1 MRKERGPGCVVFSER
16 ANAPVSARTCKGITM
31 SFVVK
36 ATFLAVCAGAL
47 LSGCAANLPRPIQT
61 DAALGRV
68 VVYRNGVAYFER
80 RAIVHG
86 DRFALE
92 VPAERLD
99 DFLKSLS
106 VIDAHTGN
114 AVPVSFPTLDHAE
127 GTTTVMVEL
136 PKPGD
141 YDLRISYVTESP
153 AWKPTYRLK
162 LRPSGPAELQ
172 SWAVVDNVS
181 GEDWNHVAVGVG
193 STSALSFKYDL
204 QSVRYVE
211 RETLS
216 DSSELG
222 LAPPPG
228 GSSYAVASKEL
239 RVLGNFGVDA
249 IDDLKRKDDVA
260 SESAPSPESAHGGGR
275 GMQAAPAAA
284 PMIDRP
290 SSPKKSGPGTAPA
303 VARLAAQL
311 RGNQAKVRVLGYARP
326 SDKDGAQGSL
336 DRANAI
342 RDQLL
347 QNGVSADQVE
357 VVATGQL
364 ANGDGVRV
372 VSVDSEAKPVQGKT
386 PAEHHDTVDAPLGS
400 AYFLAPAPLTI
411 EKGHSAMVSMLTAEA
426 QAKEV
431 YFYDPISSRGSKK
444 YAFRSVLLQNP
455 THHTLDAGP
464 VTVYEDGQFLGEGL
478 SDAILPDSRAFV
490 PFALDRKLIVDSEL
504 GTREA
509 IDRLE
514 TIERGI
520 VHSEARSIRTTKLA
534 LVNRDG
540 KPAVVYVRH
549 PITEGFKLEAP
560 NTGVEKLG
568 GAYLF
573 AVTVPAND
581 SVTLAIEESTP
592 IEKSLD
598 IRTDEGITELGLFL
612 HTAAKLDPELNS
624 KLQHIVERHR
634 AMVELSERLD
644 TIQAQSNVYRE
655 RIEEINKQLVSLR
668 RVTQAGELS
677 RHLAKKMEEISQRL
691 QQATIAAA
699 DIEAQRLTERVSM
712 EDQLA
717 ELTLEKRKEVALQQ

>member
-1 MRKERGPGCVVFSER
+1 M
-16 ANAPVSARTCKGITM
+16 
-31 SFVVK
+31 
-36 ATFLAVCAGAL
+36 
-47 LSGCAANLPRPIQT
+47 PRPIQT
-61 DAALGRV
+61 DASLGRV

-80 RAIVHG
+80 RALVHG

-106 VIDAHTGN
+106 VVDAKSGN
-114 AVPVSFPTLDHAE
+114 AVPISFPTLEHAE
-127 GTTTVMVEL
+127 GVTTVMVNL
-136 PKPGD
+136 PKAGD

-162 LRPSGPAELQ
+162 LEDGNKAELQ

-181 GEDWNHVAVGVG
+181 GEDWKRVAVGVG

-216 DSSELG
+216 DGTELG

-228 GSSYAVASKEL
+228 GSSYAVASKEV
-239 RVLGNFGVDA
+239 RVLGNFGADA
-249 IDDLKRKDDVA
+249 VDDLQR
-260 SESAPSPESAHGGGR
+260 PEREARLDRAARTNGQEGQ
-275 GMQAAPAAA
+275 GMKSSPAAA
-284 PMIDRP
+284 APLADEET
-290 SSPKKSGPGTAPA
+290 PKKRAAMPA
-303 VARLAAQL
+303 ITRLAAQL
-311 RGNQAKVRVLGYARP
+311 RSSQGKIKVLGYARP
-326 SDKDGAQGSL
+326 SDKDSAAKSL
-336 DRANAI
+336 ERANAI

-347 QNGVSADQVE
+347 ESGVAPTQVE

-364 ANGDGVRV
+364 ANGDGVRI
-372 VSVDSEAKPVQGKT
+372 VSADGDAPKPVQGKGVVE
-386 PAEHHDTVDAPLGS
+386 ANVDSPIGS
-400 AYFLAPAPLTI
+400 AYFLAPSPLTI
-411 EKGHSAMVSMLTAEA
+411 EKGHSAMVSMLTA
-426 QAKEV
+426 QADAKAV
-431 YFYDPISSRGSKK
+431 YFYDPISARGSKK

-464 VTVYEDGQFLGEGL
+464 VTVYEGGQFLGEGL

-490 PFALDRKLIVDSEL
+490 PFALDRKLIVDTLL
-504 GTREA
+504 GTREVV
-509 IDRLE
+509 DRLL

-520 VHSEARSIRTTKLA
+520 VHSEARSIRTTKLS
-534 LVNRDG
+534 LVNRDT
-540 KPAVVYVRH
+540 KPAIVYVRH

-560 NTGVEKLG
+560 ASGVEKLG

-581 SVTLAIEESTP
+581 SLSLAIEESTP
-592 IEKSLD
+592 MQKSLD
-598 IRTDEGITELGLFL
+598 IRTDEGISALGLYL
-612 HTAAKLDPELNS
+612 HSASKLEPELET
-624 KLQHIVERHR
+624 KLTHIVERHR
-634 AMVELSERLD
+634 AMVELGERLA

-655 RIEEINKQLVSLR
+655 RIEEINTQLVSLR
-668 RVTQAGELS
+668 RVTQANELS

-691 QQATIAAA
+691 QKATIDSA
-699 DIEAQRLTERVSM
+699 DLEAKRLTERVAM

-717 ELTLEKRKEVALQQ
+717 ELTLENRKEVALRN

>member
-1 MRKERGPGCVVFSER
+1 
-16 ANAPVSARTCKGITM
+16 M
-31 SFVVK
+31 SLVLK
-36 ATFLAVCAGAL
+36 ASLLAVCAGTL
-47 LSGCAANLPRPIQT
+47 LSGCAASMPRPIQT

-106 VIDAHTGN
+106 VIDAGTGN
-114 AVPVSFPTLDHAE
+114 AVPISFPTLEHAE
-127 GTTTVMVEL
+127 GVTTVMVEL

-162 LRPSGPAELQ
+162 LNPKGPAELQ

-181 GEDWNHVAVGVG
+181 GEDWKRVAVGVG

-216 DSSELG
+216 DTTELG
-222 LAPPPG
+222 LAPPTG
-228 GSSYAVASKEL
+228 GSPYAVASKEV
-239 RVLGNFGVDA
+239 RVLGNFGADA
-249 IDDLKRKDDVA
+249 IDDLKKADQATAQAVN
-260 SESAPSPESAHGGGR
+260 APPPGAAGR
-275 GMQAAPAAA
+275 GALPAAA
-284 PMIDRP
+284 APLDEAAPRR
-290 SSPKKSGPGTAPA
+290 STAGIT
-303 VARLAAQL
+303 RLAAQL
-311 RGNQAKVRVLGYARP
+311 RENHQKVKVLGFARS
-326 SDKDGAQGSL
+326 SDKDGAGQSL

-347 QNGVSADQVE
+347 QNGVAAEQVE
-357 VVATGQL
+357 ALAAGQVS
-364 ANGDGVRV
+364 NGDAVRV
-372 VSVDSEAKPVQGKT
+372 VAADSDAPKPVQGQ
-386 PAEHHDTVDAPLGS
+386 PVVERNSDAPLGS
-400 AYFLAPAPLTI
+400 AYFLAPSPLTI
-411 EKGHSAMVSMLTAEA
+411 EKGHSAMVSMLTASA

-444 YAFRSVLLQNP
+444 YAFRSVLLENP

-490 PFALDRKLIVDSEL
+490 PFALDRKVVVDSDL
-504 GTREA
+504 GTREE
-509 IDRLE
+509 IDRLL

-520 VHSEARSIRTTKLA
+520 VQSEARSVRTTKLT

-540 KPAVVYVRH
+540 KPALVYVRH
-549 PITEGFKLEAP
+549 PITDGFKLETPA
-560 NTGVEKLG
+560 TGVEKLG

-573 AVTVPAND
+573 AVTVPANE
-581 SVTLAIEESTP
+581 SVNFSIEESTP
-592 IEKSLD
+592 IQKSLD
-598 IRTDEGITELGLFL
+598 IRTDAGISELGLFL
-612 HTAAKLDPELNS
+612 HSAKLEPELAE
-624 KLQHIVERHR
+624 KLTHIVERHR
-634 AMVELSERLD
+634 AMVELGERLE

-655 RIEEINKQLVSLR
+655 RIEEINAQLVSLR
-668 RVTQAGELS
+668 KVTQAGELS

-691 QQATIAAA
+691 QRATIDAA
-699 DIEAQRLTERVSM
+699 DLEAQRLTERVAM
-712 EDQLA
+712 EDQLS
-717 ELTLEKRKEVALQQ
+717 ELTLEKRKEVALQN

>member
-1 MRKERGPGCVVFSER
+1 
-16 ANAPVSARTCKGITM
+16 M
-31 SFVVK
+31 SFVLK
-36 ATFLAVCAGAL
+36 ASLLAVCAGAL
-47 LSGCAANLPRPIQT
+47 LSGCAASMPRPIQT

-106 VIDAHTGN
+106 VVDARSGN
-114 AVPVSFPTLDHAE
+114 AVPISFPTLDHAA

-162 LRPSGPAELQ
+162 LKPNGPAELQ

-181 GEDWNHVAVGVG
+181 GEDWKQVAVGVG

-216 DSSELG
+216 DNTELG
-222 LAPPPG
+222 LAPPSG
-228 GSSYAVASKEL
+228 GSSYAVASKEV

-249 IDDLKRKDDVA
+249 VDDLKKSDEGALDGPAHAA
-260 SESAPSPESAHGGGR
+260 SAGAGR
-275 GMQAAPAAA
+275 GMASDAAPAPTTAVEKPRKSSSA
-284 PMIDRP
+284 PGI
-290 SSPKKSGPGTAPA
+290 
-303 VARLAAQL
+303 ARLAAQL
-311 RGNQAKVRVLGYARP
+311 RGNQNKVKVLGYARP
-326 SDKDGAQGSL
+326 SDKDGAGKSL
-336 DRANAI
+336 ERANAI

-347 QNGVSADQVE
+347 QNGVAPEQVE

-372 VSVDSEAKPVQGKT
+372 ISADGAAPKPVQGKAKT
-386 PAEHHDTVDAPLGS
+386 EPQDTSDAPLGS
-400 AYFLAPAPLTI
+400 AYFLAPTPLTI
-411 EKGHSAMVSMLTAEA
+411 EKNHSAMISMLTAEA

-490 PFALDRKLIVDSEL
+490 PFALDRKLIVDTDL
-504 GTREA
+504 GTHEE
-509 IDRLE
+509 IDRLV

-520 VHSEARSIRTTKLA
+520 VHSEARSIRTTKLS
-534 LVNRDG
+534 LVNRDS
-540 KPAVVYVRH
+540 KAALVYVRH
-549 PITEGFKLEAP
+549 PISDGFKLEAP
-560 NTGVEKLG
+560 SSGVEKLG

-573 AVTVPAND
+573 AVKVPAND
-581 SVTLAIEESTP
+581 SVSLAIEESTP
-592 IEKSLD
+592 MEKALD
-598 IRTDEGITELGLFL
+598 IRTDDGVTQLGLFL
-612 HTAAKLDPELNS
+612 HTAAKLDPELTTQ
-624 KLQHIVERHR
+624 LAHVVERHR
-634 AMVELSERLD
+634 AMVELGERLE

-655 RIEEINKQLVSLR
+655 RIEEINTQLVSLR

-691 QQATIAAA
+691 QKATIDAA
-699 DIEAQRLTERVSM
+699 DLEAQRLTERVAM

-717 ELTLEKRKEVALQQ
+717 ELTLEKRKEVALKN

>member
-1 MRKERGPGCVVFSER
+1 M
-16 ANAPVSARTCKGITM
+16 
-31 SFVVK
+31 
-36 ATFLAVCAGAL
+36 
-47 LSGCAANLPRPIQT
+47 PRPIQT
-61 DAALGRV
+61 DASLGRV

-80 RAIVHG
+80 RAVVHG

-106 VIDAHTGN
+106 VVDAKSGN
-114 AVPVSFPTLDHAE
+114 AVPISFPTLDHAE
-127 GTTTVMVEL
+127 GITTVMVNL
-136 PKPGD
+136 PKAGD

-162 LRPSGPAELQ
+162 LQDGNKAELQ

-181 GEDWNHVAVGVG
+181 GEDWKRVAVGVG

-216 DSSELG
+216 DNAELG

-228 GSSYAVASKEL
+228 GSSYAVASKEV
-239 RVLGNFGVDA
+239 RVLGNFGADA
-249 IDDLKRKDDVA
+249 IDDLQRPERAAHYDSA
-260 SESAPSPESAHGGGR
+260 SRGGEGQ
-275 GMQAAPAAA
+275 GLKSSSAAA
-284 PMIDRP
+284 PMP
-290 SSPKKSGPGTAPA
+290 EEEGPKKRAALPA
-303 VARLAAQL
+303 IARLAAQL
-311 RGNQAKVRVLGYARP
+311 RTNNGKIKVLGYARP
-326 SDKDGAQGSL
+326 SDKDSAGKSL
-336 DRANAI
+336 ERANAI

-347 QNGVSADQVE
+347 ESGVAASQVE

-364 ANGDGVRV
+364 ANGDGVRI
-372 VSVDSEAKPVQGKT
+372 VSVDAEAPKPVQGKAV
-386 PAEHHDTVDAPLGS
+386 AEASPDSPIGS
-400 AYFLAPAPLTI
+400 AYFLAPSPLTI
-411 EKGHSAMVSMLTAEA
+411 EKGHSAMVSMLTAQAEA
-426 QAKEV
+426 KAV
-431 YFYDPISSRGSKK
+431 YFYDPISARGSKK

-464 VTVYEDGQFLGEGL
+464 VTVYEGGQFLGEGL

-490 PFALDRKLIVDSEL
+490 PFALDRKLIVDTDS
-504 GTREA
+504 GTREVV
-509 IDRLE
+509 DRLL

-520 VHSEARSIRTTKLA
+520 VHSEARSIRTTKLS
-534 LVNRDG
+534 LVNRDT
-540 KPAVVYVRH
+540 KPATVYVRH

-560 NTGVEKLG
+560 ASGVEKLG

-581 SVTLAIEESTP
+581 SVTLGIEESTP
-592 IEKSLD
+592 MQKSLD
-598 IRTDEGITELGLFL
+598 IRTDDGIVALGLYL
-612 HTAAKLDPELNS
+612 RSASKLDPELES
-624 KLQHIVERHR
+624 KLTHIVERHR
-634 AMVELSERLD
+634 AMVELSERLA

-655 RIEEINKQLVSLR
+655 RIEEINTQLVSLR

-691 QQATIAAA
+691 QKATIDSA
-699 DIEAQRLTERVSM
+699 DLEAKRLTERVAM

-717 ELTLEKRKEVALQQ
+717 ELTLEKRKEVALRN

>member
-1 MRKERGPGCVVFSER
+1 
-16 ANAPVSARTCKGITM
+16 M
-31 SFVVK
+31 SFVLK
-36 ATFLAVCAGAL
+36 ASLLMVCAGAL
-47 LSGCAANLPRPIQT
+47 LSGCAANMPRPIQT

-106 VIDAHTGN
+106 VIDARTGS
-114 AVPVSFPTLDHAE
+114 AVPISFPTLEHAE
-127 GTTTVMVEL
+127 GITTVMVNL
-136 PKPGD
+136 PKAGD

-153 AWKPTYRLK
+153 AWKPTYRLQLK
-162 LRPSGPAELQ
+162 AGAPAELQ

-181 GEDWNHVAVGVG
+181 GEDWTRVAVGVG
-193 STSALSFKYDL
+193 STSALSFRYDL

-228 GSSYAVASKEL
+228 GSSYAVASKEV
-239 RVLGNFGVDA
+239 RVLGNFGADA
-249 IDDLKRKDDVA
+249 VDDLKKSD
-260 SESAPSPESAHGGGR
+260 H
-275 GMQAAPAAA
+275 AAPKSPPRTASSGQGMAAEMASAAMPEAA
-284 PMIDRP
+284 PP
-290 SSPKKSGPGTAPA
+290 SARAAMPA
-303 VARLAAQL
+303 ITRLAAQL
-311 RGNQAKVRVLGYARP
+311 KGSKSKVRVLGYARP
-326 SDKDGAQGSL
+326 SDKDSAGKSL
-336 DRANAI
+336 ERANAI

-347 QNGVSADQVE
+347 ESGVQPDQVE

-364 ANGDGVRV
+364 ANGDGVRIV
-372 VSVDSEAKPVQGKT
+372 AADAEGPKPVQGKG
-386 PAEHHDTVDAPLGS
+386 ASEASSDAPLGS
-400 AYFLAPAPLTI
+400 AYFLAPSPLTI
-411 EKGHSAMVSMLTAEA
+411 EKGHSAMVSMLTARA

-431 YFYDPISSRGSKK
+431 YFYDPISTRGSKK
-444 YAFRSVLLQNP
+444 YAFRAVLLQNP

-464 VTVYEDGQFLGEGL
+464 VTVYEGGQFLGEGL

-490 PFALDRKLIVDSEL
+490 PFALDRKLIVETEL

-509 IDRLE
+509 IDRLL

-520 VHSEARSIRTTKLA
+520 VHSEARSIRSTKLA

-540 KPAVVYVRH
+540 KAATVYLRH

-560 NTGVEKLG
+560 ASGVERLG

-573 AVTVPAND
+573 AVNVPANE
-581 SVTLAIEESTP
+581 SVNLAIEESTP
-592 IEKSLD
+592 IQKSLD
-598 IRTDEGITELGLFL
+598 IRSEGGIAELGLYL
-612 HTAAKLDPELNS
+612 HSASKLEPELAS
-624 KLQHIVERHR
+624 KLSHVVERHR
-634 AMVELSERLD
+634 AMVELDERLV

-655 RIEEINKQLVSLR
+655 RIEEINAQLVSLR
-668 RVTQAGELS
+668 RVAQAGELS
-677 RHLAKKMEEISQRL
+677 RHLAKKLEELSSRL
-691 QQATIAAA
+691 QKATIDAA
-699 DIEAQRLTERVSM
+699 DLEGKRLTERVAM
-712 EDQLA
+712 EDQLS
-717 ELTLEKRKEVALQQ
+717 ELTLENRKPNELAALRN

>member
-1 MRKERGPGCVVFSER
+1 
-16 ANAPVSARTCKGITM
+16 M
-31 SFVVK
+31 SFVLK
-36 ATFLAVCAGAL
+36 ASLFSVCAGAL
-47 LSGCAANLPRPIQT
+47 LSGCAATLPRPIQT

-86 DRFALE
+86 DRFVLQ

-106 VIDAHTGN
+106 VVDARTGS
-114 AVPVSFPTLDHAE
+114 AVPISFPTLEHAE
-127 GTTTVMVEL
+127 GVTQVMVNL
-136 PKPGD
+136 PKAGD

-153 AWKPTYRLK
+153 AWKPTYRLQLK
-162 LRPSGPAELQ
+162 EGGPAELQ

-181 GEDWNHVAVGVG
+181 GEDWTKVAVGVG

-216 DSSELG
+216 DTSELG

-228 GSSYAVASKEL
+228 GSSYAVASKEV
-239 RVLGNFGVDA
+239 RVLGNFGADA
-249 IDDLKRKDDVA
+249 VDDLKKSDY
-260 SESAPSPESAHGGGR
+260 APAKSPSRAGGGGGGR
-275 GMQAAPAAA
+275 GMQAAAA
-284 PMIDRP
+284 PALPEPEEEKARR
-290 SSPKKSGPGTAPA
+290 APMPA
-303 VARLAAQL
+303 ITRLAAQL
-311 RGNQAKVRVLGYARP
+311 KGNQSKVKVLGYARP
-326 SDKDGAQGSL
+326 SDKDGAGKSL
-336 DRANAI
+336 ERANSI
-342 RDQLL
+342 RDQLVES
-347 QNGVSADQVE
+347 GVRPDQVE

-364 ANGDGVRV
+364 ANGDGVRIV
-372 VSVDSEAKPVQGKT
+372 AADAEAPKPVQGKSVS
-386 PAEHHDTVDAPLGS
+386 DVSNDAPLGN
-400 AYFLAPAPLTI
+400 AYFLAQSPLTI
-411 EKGHSAMVSMLTAEA
+411 EKGHSAMVSMLTAQA

-431 YFYDPISSRGSKK
+431 YFYDPISTRGSKK

-464 VTVYEDGQFLGEGL
+464 VTVYAGGQFLGEGL

-490 PFALDRKLIVDSEL
+490 PFALDRKLIVDTDL

-509 IDRLE
+509 IDRLL

-520 VHSEARSIRTTKLA
+520 VHSEARSIRTTKLS

-540 KPAVVYVRH
+540 KAATVYVRH

-560 NTGVEKLG
+560 TSGVEKLG

-573 AVTVPAND
+573 AVNVPPNE
-581 SVTLAIEESTP
+581 SVNLAIEESTP
-592 IEKSLD
+592 TQKSLD
-598 IRTDEGITELGLFL
+598 IRTEGGISELGLYL
-612 HTAAKLDPELNS
+612 HSASKLEPELAS
-624 KLQHIVERHR
+624 KLSHIVERHR
-634 AMVELSERLD
+634 AMAELDERLV

-655 RIEEINKQLVSLR
+655 RIEEINAQLVSLR
-668 RVTQAGELS
+668 RVAQAGELS

-691 QQATIAAA
+691 QKATIDAA
-699 DIEAQRLTERVSM
+699 DLEAKRLTERVAM
-712 EDQLA
+712 EDQLS
-717 ELTLEKRKEVALQQ
+717 ELTLENRKASASSVSSASVARN

>member
-1 MRKERGPGCVVFSER
+1 
-16 ANAPVSARTCKGITM
+16 M
-31 SFVVK
+31 SFVLKV
-36 ATFLAVCAGAL
+36 TCLAVCAGTL
-47 LSGCAANLPRPIQT
+47 LSGCAANLARPIQT

-80 RAIVHG
+80 RAVVHG

-106 VIDAHTGN
+106 VIDSRTGK
-114 AVPVSFPTLDHAE
+114 AVPVSFPTSDHAE
-127 GTTTVMVEL
+127 GITTVLVEL

-162 LRPSGPAELQ
+162 LKPSGPAELQ

-181 GEDWNHVAVGVG
+181 GEDWKKVAVGVG
-193 STSALSFKYDL
+193 STSALSFRYDL

-228 GSSYAVASKEL
+228 GSSYAVASKEV
-239 RVLGNFGVDA
+239 RVLGNFGADA
-249 IDDLKRKDDVA
+249 IDDLQRKDAV
-260 SESAPSPESAHGGGR
+260 SEQSAPSAGASAAHAGGR
-275 GMQAAPAAA
+275 GMASAPEAAPTIARLSA
-284 PMIDRP
+284 
-290 SSPKKSGPGTAPA
+290 PKKSGPGTGPA

-311 RGNQAKVRVLGYARP
+311 RSNQAKVKVLGYARP
-326 SDKDGAQGSL
+326 SDKDGARGSL

-347 QNGVSADQVE
+347 QNGVAPDQVE

-372 VSVDSEAKPVQGKT
+372 VSVEDEAKPVQGKAPT
-386 PAEHHDTVDAPLGS
+386 EHHDAVDAPLGS
-400 AYFLAPAPLTI
+400 AYFLAPSPLTI
-411 EKGHSAMVSMLTAEA
+411 EKGHSAMVSMLTAET

-455 THHTLDAGP
+455 THYTLDAGP

-509 IDRLE
+509 IDRLQ

-520 VHSEARSIRTTKLA
+520 VRSEARSVRTTKLA
-534 LVNRDG
+534 LVNRDS
-540 KPAVVYVRH
+540 KAAVVYVRH

-560 NTGVEKLG
+560 STGVEKLG

-573 AVTVPAND
+573 AVTVPANE
-581 SVTLAIEESTP
+581 SVSFAIEESTP
-592 IEKSLD
+592 MEKSLD
-598 IRTDEGITELGLFL
+598 IRTDQGISELGLFL
-612 HTAAKLDPELNS
+612 RSAGKLDPELS
-624 KLQHIVERHR
+624 AKLEHIVERHS
-634 AMVELSERLD
+634 AMTQLSERLE

-668 RVTQAGELS
+668 KVTQASELS
-677 RHLAKKMEEISQRL
+677 RHLAKKMEELSQRL

-717 ELTLEKRKEVALQQ
+717 ELTLEKRKEVAQK

>member
-1 MRKERGPGCVVFSER
+1 
-16 ANAPVSARTCKGITM
+16 M
-31 SFVVK
+31 SFLIK
-36 ATFLAVCAGAL
+36 ASVLAVCAGAL
-47 LSGCAANLPRPIQT
+47 LSGCAANMPRPIQT

-80 RAIVHG
+80 RAVVHG

-106 VIDAHTGN
+106 VVDARSGN
-114 AVPVSFPTLDHAE
+114 AVPISFPTSNHAE
-127 GTTTVMVEL
+127 GITTVMVEL

-162 LRPSGPAELQ
+162 LKPNGPAELQ

-181 GEDWNHVAVGVG
+181 GEDWKQVAVGVG

-216 DSSELG
+216 DSTELG

-228 GSSYAVASKEL
+228 GSSYAVASREV

-249 IDDLKRKDDVA
+249 VDDLSKADSVA
-260 SESAPSPESAHGGGR
+260 TDGAPHAASGGGR
-275 GMQAAPAAA
+275 GMPADAAAA
-284 PMIDRP
+284 PLLDLP
-290 SSPKKSGPGTAPA
+290 SKSRKSGPAPGI
-303 VARLAAQL
+303 ARLASQL
-311 RGNQAKVRVLGYARP
+311 RGNRAKVKVLGYARP
-326 SDKDGAQGSL
+326 TDKDSAGKSL
-336 DRANAI
+336 ERANAI

-347 QNGVSADQVE
+347 ENGVRPEQVE

-372 VSVDSEAKPVQGKT
+372 VSADNELPKPVQGKAAT
-386 PAEHHDTVDAPLGS
+386 EAHESSDAPLGS
-400 AYFLAPAPLTI
+400 AYFLAPTPLTI
-411 EKGHSAMVSMLTAEA
+411 EKDHSAMVSMLTAQA

-478 SDAILPDSRAFV
+478 CDAILPDSRAFV
-490 PFALDRKLIVDSEL
+490 PFALDRKLIVDTDL
-504 GTREA
+504 GTREE
-509 IDRLE
+509 IDRLQ

-520 VHSEARSIRTTKLA
+520 VHSEARRIRTTKLS
-534 LVNRDG
+534 LVNRDA
-540 KPAVVYVRH
+540 KAATVYVRH
-549 PITEGFKLEAP
+549 PISEGFKLEAP
-560 NTGVEKLG
+560 STGVEKLG

-573 AVTVPAND
+573 AVTVPANE
-581 SVTLAIEESTP
+581 SVSLSIEESTP
-592 IEKSLD
+592 LDKALD
-598 IRTDEGITELGLFL
+598 IRTDEGVTQLGLFL
-612 HTAAKLDPELNS
+612 QTAGKLDPELAS
-624 KLQHIVERHR
+624 KLTHIVERHR
-634 AMVELSERLD
+634 ALLELGERLD
-644 TIQAQSNVYRE
+644 TIQAQSNVYRA
-655 RIEEINKQLVSLR
+655 RIEEINVQLVSLR
-668 RVTQAGELS
+668 RVPQAGELS

-691 QQATIAAA
+691 QKATIDGA
-699 DIEAQRLTERVSM
+699 DLEAQRLTERVAM

-717 ELTLEKRKEVALQQ
+717 ELTLEKRKEVALRN

>member
-1 MRKERGPGCVVFSER
+1 
-16 ANAPVSARTCKGITM
+16 M
-31 SFVVK
+31 SLVLK
-36 ATFLAVCAGAL
+36 ASLLAVCAGAF
-47 LSGCAANLPRPIQT
+47 LSGCAATLPRPIQT

-80 RAIVHG
+80 RAVVHG

-106 VIDAHTGN
+106 VVDARSGN
-114 AVPVSFPTLDHAE
+114 AVPISFPTLDHAE

-162 LRPSGPAELQ
+162 LNVKGPAELQ

-181 GEDWNHVAVGVG
+181 GEDWTRVAVGVG

-216 DSSELG
+216 DTAELG
-222 LAPPPG
+222 IAPPTG
-228 GSSYAVASKEL
+228 GSSYAVASREV
-239 RVLGNFGVDA
+239 RVLGNFDADGVDDSKTTA
-249 IDDLKRKDDVA
+249 YTSRRPG
-260 SESAPSPESAHGGGR
+260 SAPSSGGGAGR
-275 GMQAAPAAA
+275 GAAMEPMAAA
-284 PMIDRP
+284 
-290 SSPKKSGPGTAPA
+290 SPA
-303 VARLAAQL
+303 VDQAPKRSASAIVHLAAQL
-311 RGNQAKVRVLGYARP
+311 RENHTKVKVLGFAKAG
-326 SDKDGAQGSL
+326 DKDGAGKSL
-336 DRANAI
+336 ERANAI
-342 RDQLL
+342 RDELL
-347 QNGVSADQVE
+347 QNGVAPEQVE
-357 VVATGQL
+357 TLATGQMS
-364 ANGDGVRV
+364 NGDGARV
-372 VSVDSEAKPVQGKT
+372 VAADSDAPKPVQGQS
-386 PAEHHDTVDAPLGS
+386 AADHGSDAPLGS
-400 AYFLAPAPLTI
+400 AYFLAPSPLTI
-411 EKGHSAMVSMLTAEA
+411 EKGHSAMVSMLTAAAE
-426 QAKEV
+426 AKEV

-490 PFALDRKLIVDSEL
+490 PFALDRKLVVDSDL
-504 GTREA
+504 GTREE
-509 IDRLE
+509 IDRLL

-520 VHSEARSIRTTKLA
+520 VQSEARSIRTTKLT

-540 KPAVVYVRH
+540 KPALVYVRH

-560 NTGVEKLG
+560 MTGIEKLG

-581 SVTLAIEESTP
+581 SVNLSIEESTP
-592 IEKSLD
+592 IQKALD
-598 IRTDEGITELGLFL
+598 IRTDSGIAELGLYL
-612 HTAAKLDPELNS
+612 HSAS
-624 KLQHIVERHR
+624 KLESELAQKLALIVERHR
-634 AMVELSERLD
+634 AMVEVGERLE

-655 RIEEINKQLVSLR
+655 RIEEINAQLVSLR
-668 RVTQAGELS
+668 KVPQAGELS

-691 QQATIAAA
+691 QRATIDAA
-699 DIEAQRLTERVSM
+699 DLEAQRLTERVAM
-712 EDQLA
+712 EDQLS
-717 ELTLEKRKEVALQQ
+717 ELTLEKRKEVASRN

>member
-1 MRKERGPGCVVFSER
+1 
-16 ANAPVSARTCKGITM
+16 M
-31 SFVVK
+31 SFVLK
-36 ATFLAVCAGAL
+36 ASVLAVCAGAL

-106 VIDAHTGN
+106 VVDARSGN
-114 AVPVSFPTLDHAE
+114 AVPISFPTLEHAE
-127 GTTTVMVEL
+127 GITTVMVNL
-136 PKPGD
+136 PKAGD

-162 LRPSGPAELQ
+162 LQDNGPAELQ

-181 GEDWNHVAVGVG
+181 GEDWTKVAVGVG

-228 GSSYAVASKEL
+228 GSSYAVASKEV
-239 RVLGNFGVDA
+239 RVLGNFGA
-249 IDDLKRKDDVA
+249 DDVDELKKA
-260 SESAPSPESAHGGGR
+260 DSPAPKRAPRMSGGGGR
-275 GMQAAPAAA
+275 GMQPEAAA
-284 PMIDRP
+284 AATEPMMP
-290 SSPKKSGPGTAPA
+290 SEEKPTVRGPMPA
-303 VARLAAQL
+303 ITRLAAQL
-311 RGNQAKVRVLGYARP
+311 KGNQNKVKVLGYARA
-326 SDKDGAQGSL
+326 SDKDSAAKSL
-336 DRANAI
+336 ERANAI

-347 QNGVSADQVE
+347 ESGVRADQVE
-357 VVATGQL
+357 VVATGQVSS
-364 ANGDGVRV
+364 GDGVRIV
-372 VSVDSEAKPVQGKT
+372 AADSETSKPVQGKNAT
-386 PAEHHDTVDAPLGS
+386 ETNGDAPLGS
-400 AYFLAPAPLTI
+400 AYFLAPSPLTI
-411 EKGHSAMVSMLTAEA
+411 QKGHSAMVSMLTAQA
-426 QAKEV
+426 QAKDV

-464 VTVYEDGQFLGEGL
+464 VTVFEGGQFLGEGL

-490 PFALDRKLIVDSEL
+490 PFALDRKLIVDTEQA
-504 GTREA
+504 TREQ
-509 IDRLE
+509 IDRLV

-520 VHSEARSIRTTKLA
+520 VHSEARSLRTTKLS
-534 LVNRDG
+534 LSNRDG
-540 KPAVVYVRH
+540 KAATVYVRH

-560 NTGVEKLG
+560 ASGVEKLG

-573 AVTVPAND
+573 AVNVPANE
-581 SVTLAIEESTP
+581 SVNLSIEESTP
-592 IEKSLD
+592 IQKSLD
-598 IRTDEGITELGLFL
+598 IRSEAGISELGLFL
-612 HTAAKLDPELNS
+612 HSASKLEPELAS
-624 KLQHIVERHR
+624 KLSHIVERHR
-634 AMVELSERLD
+634 AMVELDERLV

-655 RIEEINKQLVSLR
+655 RIEEINAQLVSLR
-668 RVTQAGELS
+668 RVAQAGELS

-691 QQATIAAA
+691 QKATIDAA
-699 DIEAQRLTERVSM
+699 DLEAKRLTERVAM
-712 EDQLA
+712 EDQLS
-717 ELTLEKRKEVALQQ
+717 ELTLENRAKTGTMALRN